1 MSRPVKR
8 KVSKKIPKV
17 AKRKAKLVV
26 PETIAILEQGED
38 LDNLYSVFGVI
49 DQNDIDRILDGSVG
63 VDSE

>member
-1 MSRPVKR
+1 VKR